1 MSAQIATSAQTVP
14 AGADVR
20 LALASCR
27 GAFIG
32 VGLFSGIINLLALT
46 GSLYM
51 LQVYDRVIPS
61 RSLPTL
67 IGLTLLM
74 LILYGANG
82 ALDLIRAQIMNRVG
96 SQIDR
101 SLRRRVFASM
111 LAYPLRVRQGGDN
124 LQAVRDLDQIRQF
137 LSGLGPIALFDMPW
151 LPLYLV
157 LVFALHPLLGV
168 VATLGAVALSLLTLV
183 TEIKSRQPAR
193 IAATSQSQ
201 RHLFGE
207 ANRRNAEVIC
217 ALGMSGRMS
226 ALWDGIS
233 EAHLGDQQRA
243 SDIASTYGTLSKV
256 MRMVLQSIILGLG
269 AYLVIQG
276 EASAGVIIASSITV
290 SRALAPI
297 EIAIAHWKGFLAAR
311 QSYARLNQL
320 LAALPPEPARATL
333 PKPCQQ
339 LAVNALSVAAP
350 GQTKPL
356 ISDVSFT
363 LERGAG
369 LGIIGPSASG
379 KSSLARALVGA
390 WLPMRGDVRLDGAAL
405 GQWPQDLLGRH
416 IGYLPQDIE
425 LFDGTIAEN
434 IARFEPGAEMEAVL
448 AAARVAGIHE
458 LILHLPDGYNTRIG
472 EAGTCLSAGQRQRLG
487 LARALYGDPFLVVL
501 DEPNSNLDRDGDAG
515 LTEAIRLVR
524 ARGGIVIVIAHRP
537 SAIAGVDQL
546 LVMNQGRL
554 FAFGPKATI
563 TGTIAPERETA
574 TETTETL
581 RPSAKVTHLVRR
593 NRDSG
598 KRQST

>member
-1 MSAQIATSAQTVP
+1 MR

-111 LAYPLRVRQGGDN
+111 LAYPLRIRQGGDN
-124 LQAVRDLDQIRQF
+124 LQSVRDLDQIRQF
-137 LSGLGPIALFDMPW
+137 LSGVGPIALFDMPW

-201 RHLFGE
+201 RHLFSE

-217 ALGMSGRMS
+217 ALGMSSRMT

-233 EAHLGDQQRA
+233 ETHLSDQQRA
-243 SDIASTYGTLSKV
+243 SDISSTYGTLSKV

-311 QSYARLNQL
+311 QSYARLNQV
-320 LAALPPEPARATL
+320 LAALPPEPARAAL

-390 WLPMRGDVRLDGAAL
+390 WLPMRGEVRLDGAAL

-434 IARFEPGAEMEAVL
+434 IARFEPEAEMEAVL
-448 AAARVAGIHE
+448 AATRVAGIHD

-472 EAGTCLSAGQRQRLG
+472 EAGACLSAGQRQRLG

-501 DEPNSNLDRDGDAG
+501 DEPNSNLDRNGDAG

-546 LVMNQGRL
+546 LVINQGRV

-563 TGTIAPERETA
+563 AGTMPQEPETA

-581 RPSAKVTHLVRR
+581 RASAKVTHLVRR

>member
-1 MSAQIATSAQTVP
+1 MSAQTATSAQTVP

-111 LAYPLRVRQGGDN
+111 LAYPLRVRQGSDN